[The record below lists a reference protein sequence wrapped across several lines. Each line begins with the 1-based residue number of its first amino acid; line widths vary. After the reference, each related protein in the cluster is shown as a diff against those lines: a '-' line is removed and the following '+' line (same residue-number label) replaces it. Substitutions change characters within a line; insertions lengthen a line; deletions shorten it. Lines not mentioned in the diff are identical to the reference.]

1 MTGLRIEVE
10 GQGAAEILN
19 GGSRG
24 LFERQD
30 WYGGWPEAERLMEDQ
45 MGNEGIFEG
54 RKSERVREKISGRRN
69 ECAEHEYV

>member
-1 MTGLRIEVE
+1 ME
-10 GQGAAEILN
+10 G
-19 GGSRG
+19 
-24 LFERQD
+24 
-30 WYGGWPEAERLMEDQ
+30 Q